1 MKDREQLDYWRD
13 QMFKIQKIIQ
23 LLKSIKRDMNIQ
35 DPKKVIERYIKNQ
48 DKELKEAIECY
59 EFYLGE
65 EVKNESIV

>member
-1 MKDREQLDYWRD
+1 MQDREQLNYWRD

-23 LLKSIKRDMNIQ
+23 LLKDIKRDMNIQ

-48 DKELKEAIECY
+48 DKELEEAIECY

-65 EVKNESIV
+65 EIKDESIV